1 MHFLR
6 VATSSKRSSKFI
18 VVAATFSPRSL
29 GRSGRRGQREE
40 GVFQSALTKSETKEF
55 FFFNRPPPPP
65 QHTATV
71 SPFYYMVTKC
81 KYLDS
86 SGAARK
92 NLAGREE
99 SGNIAFFPSLSTR
112 KSKEGKTRKRKSAK
126 KRRRTYSFL
135 GLTKEGAVTRR
146 KSQIISIPRNPL
158 PSFLSSLTWQLP
170 SFPRVR

>member
-40 GVFQSALTKSETKEF
+40 GVFFKFQSALTKSETKEF

-86 SGAARK
+86 SGEKILRGRREKISPDERNLGTSHSFPLSRQGNRKKEKRGRERVRRSDAARIHF
-92 NLAGREE
+92 
-99 SGNIAFFPSLSTR
+99 SG
-112 KSKEGKTRKRKSAK
+112 
-126 KRRRTYSFL
+126 
-135 GLTKEGAVTRR
+135 
-146 KSQIISIPRNPL
+146 
-158 PSFLSSLTWQLP
+158 
-170 SFPRVR
+170 